1 MRVFLKG
8 LSLLCMCAVLMGSA
22 HLSFADEYLQV
33 EARFTEREG
42 YSGIKQVPG
51 MGEMRYYAQND
62 PLWALLCYE
71 KNNVPKRRPFRDSG
85 CNPTALAMA
94 IAYLVPED
102 EIPAISSI
110 AKKNFSLCAC
120 SLNKIRCI
128 QGHTRY
134 EITSQR
140 DYIRFLP
147 LLLGDYATGNNI
159 YNRYSRGEGAGTG
172 TEYFKEISALYGLKM
187 STAVQLIDAV
197 YAMDQG
203 AAVIAMAAAG
213 GAFTDTGHYV
223 MLAGKD
229 EDRLYILDPLCR
241 SEYKT
246 KHGSSIE
253 IIEPGL
259 VAIRDENIG
268 HAFFSSFYI
277 FHRD

>member
-62 PLWALLCYE
+62 PLWSLLCYE

-110 AKKNFSLCAC
+110 AKQSFSLCAC
-120 SLNKIRCI
+120 SLNKVRCI
-128 QGHTRY
+128 QGHIRY

-172 TEYFKEISALYGLKM
+172 TAYFKEIAALYGLR
-187 STAVQLIDAV
+187 
-197 YAMDQG
+197 
-203 AAVIAMAAAG
+203 
-213 GAFTDTGHYV
+213 F
-223 MLAGKD
+223 
-229 EDRLYILDPLCR
+229 RLTNKLHNLR
-241 SEYKT
+241 E
-246 KHGSSIE
+246 
-253 IIEPGL
+253 
-259 VAIRDENIG
+259 
-268 HAFFSSFYI
+268 
-277 FHRD
+277 